1 MLIYER
7 DDFMKNYYNKINQ
20 SWHFNTIII
29 MAQFTFL
36 FLGLEY
42 LFDNM
47 MSLVTSQENVVL
59 AQNCVLGMSTIGFLL
74 YFLIHRLLKNSMSKT
89 YVMVANFISIF
100 FMIMICQHI
109 SYGMTLLFGLLLFLF
124 LGLIGSAVYYYA
136 ICHLH
141 TRTYLARHVGISYML
156 GILFQFINNNFLN
169 NMLVENIIFAICLT
183 YISFFLMKEKTSDH
197 FQNDFP
203 NDNGHLRQT
212 TAILLILLIVC
223 MTFIFSTLDNV
234 VTLVHA
240 SGKVDIGQWPRIF
253 LALSGLAAGF
263 LFDLQQRKYM
273 NLIMYCIMILSTI
286 CIFVID
292 FGGSFLIG
300 LLVFYIS
307 AGFFAVYFTTS
318 FMELSCYMKETQLW
332 AGMGRAVNNMTAVM
346 MTQLSLT
353 LVTDKQPLNKIIV
366 ILVLFV
372 LISVVMFLYTSKR
385 DILCQEKHD
394 TDLKN
399 KLENIIELYSLTQR
413 ESEVLDKLVNS
424 DDSLQEV
431 AQNLYISKRTL
442 ERHISS
448 IYKKTNTK
456 SRIGLVRLYHE
467 S

>member
-1 MLIYER
+1 M
-7 DDFMKNYYNKINQ
+7 
-20 SWHFNTIII
+20 
-29 MAQFTFL
+29 
-36 FLGLEY
+36 
-42 LFDNM
+42 
-47 MSLVTSQENVVL
+47 
-59 AQNCVLGMSTIGFLL
+59 
-74 YFLIHRLLKNSMSKT
+74 
-89 YVMVANFISIF
+89 
-100 FMIMICQHI
+100 
-109 SYGMTLLFGLLLFLF
+109 
-124 LGLIGSAVYYYA
+124 
-136 ICHLH
+136 
-141 TRTYLARHVGISYML
+141 
-156 GILFQFINNNFLN
+156 
-169 NMLVENIIFAICLT
+169 
-183 YISFFLMKEKTSDH
+183 
-197 FQNDFP
+197 
-203 NDNGHLRQT
+203 
-212 TAILLILLIVC
+212 
-223 MTFIFSTLDNV
+223 
-234 VTLVHA
+234 TLVHA